1 MRNKDTGARE
11 EAMRAMEGQRAPRA
25 PHEHRAV
32 VVHELRQREGVP
44 YEVERRVCAT
54 CARVLDERPLKR
66 AAA

>member
-1 MRNKDTGARE
+1 MKDTAVKE
-11 EAMRAMEGQRAPRA
+11 KIMRATEGQREPRT

-32 VVHELRQREGVP
+32 VVHELRRRDGVP